1 MAVEAISNL
10 YVSEGTAS
18 AGLTITFPWRAR
30 YIEIINDSGSAQ
42 LGFKFNSSQSY
53 ATLDP
58 YEVVN
63 PPVSSYTVIL
73 NGSGPYRIRAYG

>member
-1 MAVEAISNL
+1 MAVEAIANMV
-10 YVSEGTAS
+10 VSEGTAS
-18 AGLTITFPWRAR
+18 TDLLLTFPWRAR

-42 LGFKFNSSQSY
+42 LGYKFNSSQSY

-63 PPVSSYTVIL
+63 PPVSTYTLYL
-73 NGSGPYRIRAYG
+73 NGTGAYRVRAYG